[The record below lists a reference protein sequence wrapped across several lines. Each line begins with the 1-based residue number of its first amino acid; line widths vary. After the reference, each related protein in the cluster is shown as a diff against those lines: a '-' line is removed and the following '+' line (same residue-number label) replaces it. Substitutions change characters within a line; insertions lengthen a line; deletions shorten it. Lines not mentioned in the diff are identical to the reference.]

1 MSTVKIILVSAVAL
15 AVLLL
20 ISLLVN
26 GSGVQLDNF
35 TGGSQSTNTFTLYY
49 MTGCPHCETIL
60 PEFSNF
66 VAQGQYES
74 GGKKTTIRKVEQSVA
89 GSDLEKY
96 GIKGFPSFILQKPDG
111 KFLSYEGDRTVS
123 AMKAFITQNAA

>member
-1 MSTVKIILVSAVAL
+1 MKIILVVSVAF

-26 GSGVQLDNF
+26 GSGVQLDTF
-35 TGGSQSTNTFTLYY
+35 TGGSQATNTFTLYY

-89 GSDLEKY
+89 GADLEKY
-96 GIKGFPSFILQKPDG
+96 GIKGYPSFILQKADG
-111 KFLSYEGDRTVS
+111 KFVSYEGERTVS
-123 AMKAFITQNAA
+123 AMKAFITQNAV

>member
-1 MSTVKIILVSAVAL
+1 MSTVKIILVSAVAF

-74 GGKKTTIRKVEQSVA
+74 GGKKTTIRKVEQSGA

-96 GIKGFPSFILQKPDG
+96 GIKGFPSFVLEKPDG

-123 AMKAFITQNAA
+123 AMKAFITQNAV

>member
-1 MSTVKIILVSAVAL
+1 MSAVKIILVVGVAF

-26 GSGVQLDNF
+26 GNGIQLDTF
-35 TGGSQSTNTFTLYY
+35 TGGSQATNTFTLYY

-74 GGKKTTIRKVEQSVA
+74 GGKKTTIRKIEQAAA

-96 GIKGFPSFILQKPDG
+96 GIKGYPTFILEKSDG
-111 KFLSYEGDRTVS
+111 KFLSYEGERTVS
-123 AMKAFITQNAA
+123 AMKAFITQNAV